1 MHHHY
6 IAQISCLDSVYL
18 TCSFNVVKAR
28 DDLTKSESILS
39 SIGIL
44 RSLYFSSSWTSQRH
58 AFYGLDISLSLH
70 NKDEGF
76 SEY

>member
-18 TCSFNVVKAR
+18 TFSFNTVKAR

-39 SIGIL
+39 SNRHSPVG
-44 RSLYFSSSWTSQRH
+44 QRH

-70 NKDEGF
+70 NNDEGF